1 MFAQGALW
9 QFRGWK
15 YADPVT
21 LFSHAKGYYLHFEDP
36 LAIKSSAHP
45 TLAFPTSDP
54 ASKLA
59 STWNVTPLSVHK
71 TKRHLDVESLLLFWA
86 ELDKWMISKG
96 LLSKFFVPSTAHSR

>member
-36 LAIKSSAHP
+36 LAVKSSAHP

-54 ASKLA
+54 A
-59 STWNVTPLSVHK
+59 
-71 TKRHLDVESLLLFWA
+71 
-86 ELDKWMISKG
+86 
-96 LLSKFFVPSTAHSR
+96 